1 MNHELKKYFIIA
13 GEPSGDLHGS
23 KLIRAIKEINPN
35 TSFIGHG
42 GNKMVGEGLKLIEH
56 IDRLS
61 IMGFIEVIK
70 HLPRLKKLLKNT
82 VDLIKK
88 SKPNRIILIDYPGF
102 NLRLAKKI
110 KSLGIPI
117 TYFIL
122 PQAWAWKE
130 KRVEDIKNLID
141 QPISIFPFEAEWFK
155 SKNLDVIY
163 AGHPFMDLEHINE
176 SAKSFFSRH
185 SLNVNEPI
193 LTLLPGSRQQE
204 IDKHWPIFLKTVK
217 IIKKKVEKLQIIVG
231 KSSNISI
238 SNCPKDFR
246 IEKNARK
253 AIIAGTA
260 ALASSGTT
268 NLECAIENTP
278 LVVCY
283 KLNFPSW
290 IIAKL
295 FVKIKYSSIVNIMLD
310 KKVVNEFLQ
319 DKMEPNLLSEEI
331 IGLLN
336 TESKGRQKMLNEFN
350 NIKKMLGDS
359 GVFLR
364 IAELILKRT

>member
-1 MNHELKKYFIIA
+1 MNHDLKKFFIIA

-35 TSFIGHG
+35 ASFMGHG
-42 GNKMVGEGLKLIEH
+42 GNKMKEEGLKLIEH
-56 IDRLS
+56 VDRLS
-61 IMGFIEVIK
+61 IMGFIEVLK
-70 HLPRLKKLLKNT
+70 HLPRFKKILKKT
-82 VDLIKK
+82 IDLIKK
-88 SKPNRIILIDYPGF
+88 SKPDRIILIDYPGF
-102 NLRLAKKI
+102 NLRLAKKVRNF
-110 KSLGIPI
+110 GIPI

-130 KRVEDIKNLID
+130 KRVEDIKSLID
-141 QPISIFPFEAEWFK
+141 QPISIFPFEAKWFK
-155 SKNLDVIY
+155 SKNLDVVY
-163 AGHPFMDLEHINE
+163 EGHPFMDLEHFNE
-176 SAKSFFSRH
+176 STKSFFSRH

-204 IDKHWPIFLKTVK
+204 IDKHWPIFLETVT
-217 IIKKKVEKLQIIVG
+217 IIKKKVENLQTIVG
-231 KSSNISI
+231 KSSNITLPD
-238 SNCPKDFR
+238 CPEDFR

-268 NLECAIENTP
+268 NLECVIENTP

-283 KLNFPSW
+283 KLNMPSW
-290 IIAKL
+290 FLAKL
-295 FVKIKYSSIVNIMLD
+295 FVKIKYSSIVNIILD

-319 DKMEPNLLSEEI
+319 DKMKPNLLSENI
-331 IGLLN
+331 IDLLN
-336 TESKGRQKMLNEFN
+336 TESKNRQKMLDEFN
-350 NIKKMLGDS
+350 SIKKMLGDS

-364 IAELILKRT
+364 IADLIIKRT

>member
-1 MNHELKKYFIIA
+1 MNRDLKKYFIIA

-35 TSFIGHG
+35 ASFMGHG
-42 GNKMVGEGLKLIEH
+42 GNKMEKEGLKLIEH

-61 IMGFIEVIK
+61 IMGFIEVLK
-70 HLPRLKKLLKNT
+70 HLPRFKRILKKT
-82 VDLIKK
+82 IDAIRK
-88 SKPNRIILIDYPGF
+88 SKPNRVILIDYPGF

-130 KRVEDIKNLID
+130 GRVKDIKNLVD
-141 QPISIFPFEAEWFK
+141 QPISIFPFEVEWFK
-155 SKNLDVIY
+155 SKNLDVVY
-163 AGHPFMDLEHINE
+163 AGHPFMDLEHISE
-176 SAKSFFSRH
+176 STKSLFNRH
-185 SLNVNEPI
+185 SLNANEPI

-204 IDKHWPIFLKTVK
+204 IDKHWPIFLKTVS
-217 IIKKKVEKLQIIVG
+217 IIKKKVEKLQVIVG
-231 KSSNISI
+231 KSSNITI
-238 SNCPKDFR
+238 PNCPEDFR
-246 IEKNARK
+246 IEKDARK

-268 NLECAIENTP
+268 NLECVIENTP

-283 KLNFPSW
+283 KLNLSSW
-290 IIAKL
+290 FLTKL
-295 FVKIKYSSIVNIMLD
+295 IVQIKYSSIVNIILN
-310 KKVVNEFLQ
+310 KRVVNEFLQ
-319 DKMEPNLLSEEI
+319 HRMKPNLLSEEI
-331 IGLLN
+331 IDLLN

-350 NIKKMLGDS
+350 NIRQMLGDS

-364 IAELILKRT
+364 IADLILKRT

>member
-1 MNHELKKYFIIA
+1 MNHDLKKYFIIA

-23 KLIRAIKEINPN
+23 KLIKAIKEINPN
-35 TSFIGHG
+35 ASFMGHG
-42 GNKMVGEGLKLIEH
+42 GNKMEEEGLKLIEH

-61 IMGFIEVIK
+61 IMGFIEILK
-70 HLPRLKKLLKNT
+70 HLPRFNKILKQT
-82 VDLIKK
+82 IDLIKK

-110 KSLGIPI
+110 KNLGIPI

-122 PQAWAWKE
+122 PQVWAWKE

-141 QPISIFPFEAEWFK
+141 QPISIFPFETKWFK
-155 SKNLDVIY
+155 SKGLDVVY
-163 AGHPFMDLEHINE
+163 LGHPFMDLEHINE
-176 SAKSFFSRH
+176 STKSFYTRH

-204 IDKHWPIFLKTVK
+204 IDKHWPIFLETVT
-217 IIKKKVEKLQIIVG
+217 IIKKKVEKLQVIVG
-231 KSSNISI
+231 KSSNITI
-238 SNCPKDFR
+238 PHCPKDFR

-253 AIIAGTA
+253 AIMAGTA

-268 NLECAIENTP
+268 NLECVIENTP

-283 KLNFPSW
+283 KLNLSSW
-290 IIAKL
+290 YIAKL
-295 FVKIKYSSIVNIMLD
+295 FVKVKYSSIVNIMLN

-319 DKMEPNLLSEEI
+319 NEMKPNLLSEEI
-331 IGLLN
+331 VDLLN
-336 TESKGRQKMLNEFN
+336 TESKSRQKMLDEFN
-350 NIKKMLGDS
+350 NIKKMLGNS

-364 IAELILKRT
+364 IADLILKKT